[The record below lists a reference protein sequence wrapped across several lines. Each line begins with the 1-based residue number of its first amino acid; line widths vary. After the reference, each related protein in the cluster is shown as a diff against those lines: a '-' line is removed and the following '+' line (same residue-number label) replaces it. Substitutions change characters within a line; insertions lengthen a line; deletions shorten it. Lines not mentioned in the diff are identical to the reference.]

1 MSDSLISGREMYV
14 HCIYASL
21 VIYIY
26 IITYLYHAACTKLTD
41 NLNLN
46 YKAKKGEK
54 KKQNPIKLKAYMI
67 IFYWDTYI
75 YIYIYFLLK
84 KTGMYVSTC
93 KTAKLSKSIW
103 FSPR

>member
-54 KKQNPIKLKAYMI
+54 KKTKPYKIESLYDNILLGYI
-67 IFYWDTYI
+67 HI
-75 YIYIYFLLK
+75 YIFPVK
-84 KTGMYVSTC
+84 ENRYVC
-93 KTAKLSKSIW
+93 IDM
-103 FSPR
+103 